1 MIIKRDLYLNQL
13 INHRGDGLIKIISGV
28 RRCGKSYLLFELF
41 VDYLMNSGVD
51 KDHIISI
58 QLDNIDDVKYR
69 NPNICN
75 DFVISCIK
83 DKNPYYL
90 LIDEVQLMQNFESVL
105 NGFLRIKNLDVYVSG
120 SNSKFLSSEI
130 VTEFRGRGF
139 EIRVNPLS
147 FLEFFN
153 AKNAA
158 WEDAWD
164 EYITYGGMPALFRFN
179 NDSDKIKYLQN
190 LFKET
195 YLKDIINRN
204 NIQNTEELEELL
216 SIIASN
222 IGCLTNPQ
230 KLANTFLSKKRLNL
244 TAPTIKQYLD
254 YFQDAFLVDK
264 VMRYDIKGKR
274 YISTPFKYYFTDVGI
289 RNAVLNFRQ
298 QEETHLMENIIYNE
312 LKIRG
317 FQVDVGQVEVH
328 EKDDNGKNKE
338 RKAEVDFVVNYGSRR
353 CYIQS
358 AYNIT
363 SEDKWVQEEKSLVNI
378 KDFFKRIIILNG
390 VKQPYYKENGIMVIG
405 LKNFL
410 IDYNSIGF

>member
-1 MIIKRDLYLNQL
+1 
-13 INHRGDGLIKIISGV
+13 
-28 RRCGKSYLLFELF
+28 
-41 VDYLMNSGVD
+41 
-51 KDHIISI
+51 
-58 QLDNIDDVKYR
+58 
-69 NPNICN
+69 
-75 DFVISCIK
+75 
-83 DKNPYYL
+83 
-90 LIDEVQLMQNFESVL
+90 MQNFESVL